1 MIDTPGLNGLA
12 ESGTGRATTHKHSE
26 HRAAGTDGQP

>member
-12 ESGTGRATTHKHSE
+12 ESGTDRAVQDEHCI
-26 HRAAGTDGQP
+26 HRADGKNGKP